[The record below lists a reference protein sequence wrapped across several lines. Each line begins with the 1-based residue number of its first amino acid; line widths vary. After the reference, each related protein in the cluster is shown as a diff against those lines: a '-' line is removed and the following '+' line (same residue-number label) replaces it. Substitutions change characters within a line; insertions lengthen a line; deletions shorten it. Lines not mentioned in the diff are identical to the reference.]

1 MYQNVLVPTDG
12 GEGTAAVLD
21 HAVEVAGDDRPT
33 VHGLYV
39 VDQQLVLATSKDNQE
54 TVRADLRE
62 EGKRA
67 VGEVA
72 TAAADADLESVTEV
86 SEGVPHR
93 EILNY
98 VEEADIDLVVMGTH
112 GRRGRDRIVS
122 LGSVTER
129 VVGSA
134 RVPVLTVWIGED

>member
-1 MYQNVLVPTDG
+1 MYGNVLVPTDG
-12 GEGTAAVLD
+12 SEGTAAVLD
-21 HAVEVAGDDRPT
+21 HAVEVADDTGAT

-39 VDQQLVLATSKDNQE
+39 VDQQVVLATSKDNQE
-54 TVRADLRE
+54 SVRADLRE
-62 EGKRA
+62 EGERA
-67 VGEVA
+67 VGTVSDVA
-72 TAAADADLESVTEV
+72 TDADLEAVTAV
-86 SEGVPHR
+86 AEGVPHR
-93 EILNY
+93 EILTY
-98 VEEADIDLVVMGTH
+98 IEEEDIDLVVMGTH